1 MTTGTLQPQ
10 AGSGASLDRL
20 LAVRYARLFRRR
32 LLILAGLAAALVCAL
47 LLDVATGPSTFPLS
61 DVLRGL
67 VDRDALPVAQAVIL
81 WDIRLPYALMAV
93 AVGACLALAGAE
105 LQTILNNP
113 LASPFTLGIS
123 QAAALGASVAIV
135 LSAVATELPGGP
147 VPYMMPLFAFAT
159 AFGAALL
166 IHWLARAYGAGTGP
180 IVLFGIALFFLC
192 NALVSLL
199 QFVEN
204 ADVVQQIVFWI
215 IGSLSRATWPK
226 VTIVALAF
234 AIAAPFAFRNAW
246 AMTLLAAGEAQALS
260 VGVPVGRLR
269 LMALL
274 RVSFLSAVAISF
286 VGAIGFVGLVGPH
299 MARLALGEDHR
310 LFLPGAALCGAVLMS
325 LASIAS
331 KLVVP
336 GLIVPVGIVTALIG
350 VPLFM
355 ALVLSRR
362 RAL

>member
-1 MTTGTLQPQ
+1 LT
-10 AGSGASLDRL
+10 
-20 LAVRYARLFRRR
+20 V
-32 LLILAGLAAALVCAL
+32 
-47 LLDVATGPSTFPLS
+47 
-61 DVLRGL
+61 
-67 VDRDALPVAQAVIL
+67 
-81 WDIRLPYALMAV
+81 
-93 AVGACLALAGAE
+93 
-105 LQTILNNP
+105 
-113 LASPFTLGIS
+113 
-123 QAAALGASVAIV
+123 
-135 LSAVATELPGGP
+135 
-147 VPYMMPLFAFAT
+147 
-159 AFGAALL
+159 
-166 IHWLARAYGAGTGP
+166 
-180 IVLFGIALFFLC
+180 
-192 NALVSLL
+192 
-199 QFVEN
+199 
-204 ADVVQQIVFWI
+204 
-215 IGSLSRATWPK
+215 
-226 VTIVALAF
+226 VALAF

-325 LASIAS
+325 LASSAS

-362 RAL
+362 RAQ